1 MGGPQNSNIEDIPSN
16 EGAAKLFPHPAEI
29 YQQFH
34 GGKDQGPGTLAKGVL
49 SCHSR
54 RRRMQKKAL
63 ITGITGQDGSYL
75 AELLLSK
82 GYKVYGIIRRASTFN
97 TGRLDPIYSDPHS
110 GRSNLFLEYGDL
122 SDASN
127 LARLIGK
134 IQPDEVYNLAAQ
146 SHVRVSF
153 DSPEYTT
160 DITGTGAVRLLEAI
174 RETGIKPRYYQAS
187 SSEMYG
193 KVQEVPQTEETSF
206 YPRSPYGCAK
216 VYAYWITV
224 NYRESYGLHA
234 SNGILF
240 NHESPRRGETFVTRK
255 ITRALAHI
263 MAGLQDKL
271 FLGNLDAK
279 RDWGY
284 AKEYV
289 EAMWLMLQQDKPD
302 DYVIATNETHS
313 IREFLDVA
321 FGYKGLDWKKHVQID
336 ERYYRPAEVDL
347 LIGDASKA
355 KRQLGWEPKTKF
367 EDLVKLMVDA
377 DIQLLKDHREGRV
390 KVSS

>member
-1 MGGPQNSNIEDIPSN
+1 M
-16 EGAAKLFPHPAEI
+16 AK
-29 YQQFH
+29 
-34 GGKDQGPGTLAKGVL
+34 V
-49 SCHSR
+49 
-54 RRRMQKKAL
+54 KKAL

-82 GYKVYGIIRRASTFN
+82 GYEVHGIIRRASTFN
-97 TGRLDPIYSDPHS
+97 TGRLDGIYADRHNSKAS
-110 GRSNLFLEYGDL
+110 LFLHYGDL
-122 SDASN
+122 SDSSA
-127 LARLIGK
+127 LARLISE
-134 IQPDEVYNLAAQ
+134 IQPHEVYNLAAQ

-160 DITGTGAVRLLEAI
+160 DITGTGAIRLLEAI
-174 RETGIKPRYYQAS
+174 REVGIKPRFYQAS

-193 KVQEVPQTEETSF
+193 LVQEVPQKETTPF

-224 NYRESYGLHA
+224 NYRESYGMHA

-255 ITRALAHI
+255 ITRAVAQI
-263 MAGLQDKL
+263 KAGLQKKL
-271 FLGNLDAK
+271 YLGNLDAK

-289 EAMWLMLQQDKPD
+289 EAMWLMCQMEKPD
-302 DYVIATNETHS
+302 DYVIATGETHS
-313 IREFLDVA
+313 VKEFLEVA
-321 FGYKGLDWKKHVQID
+321 FDHVGLNWKKFVEID
-336 ERYYRPAEVDL
+336 PRYFRPAEVEL

-355 KRQLGWEPKTKF
+355 RKKLGWKPKTTF
-367 EDLVKLMVDA
+367 EALTRLMVDA
-377 DIQLLKDHREGRV
+377 DMQLLEDHRSGKIAVRG
-390 KVSS
+390 